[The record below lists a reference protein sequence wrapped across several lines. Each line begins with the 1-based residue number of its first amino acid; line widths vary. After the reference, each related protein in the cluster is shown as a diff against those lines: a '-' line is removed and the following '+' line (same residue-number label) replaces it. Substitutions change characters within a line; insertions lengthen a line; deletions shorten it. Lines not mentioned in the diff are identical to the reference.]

1 MKQFLINEEQ
11 LNKTGE
17 FIGKNGNWFETNALM
32 QMLGSLPMAEVEQ
45 EKPIKTEVKNGN
57 SK

>member
-45 EKPIKTEVKNGN
+45 EQPIKTEVKNG
-57 SK
+57 K